1 VIPTED
7 ESIHL
12 DADRFMA
19 ERAGAQTIELPRPH
33 TVMVSAPAPIA
44 AHIRKRHSGVSSAR
58 PIGGGSSPRRF
69 RTRSCIAP
77 ACDRGQRVQLRV
89 AIDWL
94 AIRLSDSL
102 IAPTVEETGAHAHAS
117 HERRYQMGII
127 AWIVLGLLAGAVA
140 KAILP
145 GDDPG
150 GMIVTMVIGIVGAII
165 GGLIGEWVGF
175 GGLGSFFDL
184 RTWVLAVA
192 GSVLLLLL
200 VRLAARGGGHRR
212 RPVSH

>member
-1 VIPTED
+1 
-7 ESIHL
+7 
-12 DADRFMA
+12 
-19 ERAGAQTIELPRPH
+19 
-33 TVMVSAPAPIA
+33 
-44 AHIRKRHSGVSSAR
+44 
-58 PIGGGSSPRRF
+58 
-69 RTRSCIAP
+69 
-77 ACDRGQRVQLRV
+77 
-89 AIDWL
+89 
-94 AIRLSDSL
+94 
-102 IAPTVEETGAHAHAS
+102 
-117 HERRYQMGII
+117 MGII

-150 GMIVTMVIGIVGAII
+150 GAIVTMVIGIVGALI

-184 RTWVLAVA
+184 RTWALAVA

-200 VRLAARGGGHRR
+200 VRLAARGDGHRR

>member
-1 VIPTED
+1 
-7 ESIHL
+7 
-12 DADRFMA
+12 
-19 ERAGAQTIELPRPH
+19 
-33 TVMVSAPAPIA
+33 
-44 AHIRKRHSGVSSAR
+44 
-58 PIGGGSSPRRF
+58 
-69 RTRSCIAP
+69 
-77 ACDRGQRVQLRV
+77 VQLRV

-94 AIRLSDSL
+94 AIRLSDPL
-102 IAPTVEETGAHAHAS
+102 IAHTVEETGAHAHRP

-150 GMIVTMVIGIVGAII
+150 GVIVTMVIGIVGAII

-192 GSVLLLLL
+192 GSVLLLLV

-212 RPVSH
+212 RPVSR